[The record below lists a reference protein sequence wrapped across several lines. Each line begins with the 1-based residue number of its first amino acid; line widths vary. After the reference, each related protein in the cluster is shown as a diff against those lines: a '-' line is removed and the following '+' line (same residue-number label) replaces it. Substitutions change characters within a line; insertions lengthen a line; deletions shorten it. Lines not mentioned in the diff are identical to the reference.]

1 MPAGMTAA
9 MATTCQPL
17 LQRRWWHWVPLLLLL
32 LPLPLWILLLVLL
45 LLVAPLL
52 PVAAAS
58 S

>member
-1 MPAGMTAA
+1 MTAA

-45 LLVAPLL
+45 LVVAPLL